1 MTGEN
6 QSAQDF
12 QGLLCYAG
20 STMGAPQTQNAVG
33 IRVVRRADLPTI
45 VRMLADDGLGKGR
58 EQPGDPLPT
67 AYGDALDR
75 MAAQPGN
82 ICLLAETGGEVVGC
96 LQLTV
101 IHGLSRMGMSRAQI
115 EGVRIA
121 ESHRGQGIG
130 EALFREAIERAR
142 AAGCGLVQLTT
153 DKARPDALRFYEK
166 LGFTASHE
174 GMKLAL

>member
-1 MTGEN
+1 MASSKLSFRT
-6 QSAQDF
+6 A
-12 QGLLCYAG
+12 
-20 STMGAPQTQNAVG
+20 
-33 IRVVRRADLPTI
+33 IRDDLPAI

-58 EQPGDPLPT
+58 EQPVDPLPQ
-67 AYGDALDR
+67 AYGDAFDR

-82 ICLLAETGGEVVGC
+82 DYLLAEIDGEVVGC

-101 IHGLSRMGMSRAQI
+101 IHGLSRTGMSRAQI
-115 EGVRIA
+115 EGVRVA
-121 ESHRGQGIG
+121 GSHRGQGIG
-130 EALFREAIERAR
+130 EALFREAIDRAQ

-174 GMKLAL
+174 GMKRELG